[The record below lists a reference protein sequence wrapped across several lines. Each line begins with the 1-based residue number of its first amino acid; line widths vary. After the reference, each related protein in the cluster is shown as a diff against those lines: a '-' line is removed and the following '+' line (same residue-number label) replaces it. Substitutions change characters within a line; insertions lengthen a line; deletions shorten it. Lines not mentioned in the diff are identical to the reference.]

1 MARTGKLVR
10 LDDRELE
17 ALNNLILHNPRVK
30 TEAQMLYEVA
40 YLGLLAKAA
49 KATVPGAPPYAGF
62 DPDVLAAL
70 LEDELRAV
78 VLFLKQRGKL
88 ADMFTAPALP
98 SPSPA
103 EMPTQ
108 QADSAAAPLIAIR
121 DDAADDQE
129 ALGATFLDG

>member
-17 ALNNLILHNPRVK
+17 ALNNLIPHNPRVK

-88 ADMFTAPALP
+88 ADMFTSSVAPTSAE
-98 SPSPA
+98 SPVS
-103 EMPTQ
+103 
-108 QADSAAAPLIAIR
+108 QARGDSAPTLEIR
-121 DDAADDQE
+121 DDAANDQE

>member
-10 LDDRELE
+10 LDDRELD
-17 ALNNLILHNPRVK
+17 ALNNLIPHNPRVK
-30 TEAQMLYEVA
+30 SEAQMLYEVA
-40 YLGLLAKAA
+40 YLGMLAKAA

-88 ADMFTAPALP
+88 TDLFTSSATPAPAE
-98 SPSPA
+98 A
-103 EMPTQ
+103 PTQ
-108 QADSAAAPLIAIR
+108 HMSDMEEQRIAIR

-129 ALGATFLDG
+129 ALGATFLD

>member
-10 LDDRELE
+10 LDNRELE
-17 ALNNLILHNPRVK
+17 ALNNLIPHNPRVK

-49 KATVPGAPPYAGF
+49 KATAPGAPPYAGF

-88 ADMFTAPALP
+88 TDMFTAPVLP
-98 SPSPA
+98 SPSLA
-103 EMPTQ
+103 EMPMQ